1 MRIFNL
7 AAGFLLTVGMAAQA
21 HADTNVFGELGLAI
35 DGFSAGG
42 NGVNT
47 SGFPFDEPGNFNA
60 LKAIGEVGAVYD
72 TGFAWSLSANYSATD
87 VGKFNSIGA
96 PTNDGPAGASQAVMT
111 LGYLQPDYF
120 VGGFA
125 GLGDARFIGSDN
137 DQNATYRLVG
147 VGGAF
152 QASRWSHGLS
162 LSLMD
167 VIETDDP
174 ETLSDTVIV
183 KVQSEFALGT
193 DTQLGVFATYLEG
206 EMDWDGALAD
216 PVNGGSFGVYV
227 RHKLGQVGKN
237 PLLLDAGV
245 SRVMLNEAPPSADHS
260 LWATNLHIGFSVV
273 FGKGT
278 PSLMRVAS
286 APDMTTAQIF
296 NPLLD

>member
-1 MRIFNL
+1 MKTSLL
-7 AAGFLLTVGMAAQA
+7 AAGFLLASGMAQA
-21 HADTNVFGELGLAI
+21 ANADTRVFGELGI
-35 DGFSAGG
+35 NYNGYNAGG

-47 SGFPFDEPGNFNA
+47 SGFPFDEPGSFNA
-60 LKAIGEVGAVYD
+60 LKAFGEVGAVYD
-72 TGFAWSLSANYSATD
+72 TGFAWSLVGNYSSTD
-87 VGKFNSIGA
+87 VGQFNSIGA

-111 LGYLQPDYF
+111 LGYLQPDFF

-125 GLGDARFIGSDN
+125 GLGGARFVGSDN
-137 DQNATYRLVG
+137 DQNASYRLVG

-152 QASRWSHGLS
+152 QAAGWSHGLN
-162 LSLMD
+162 LTLMD
-167 VIETDDP
+167 VTETDDP

-183 KVQSEFALGT
+183 KMQSEFAFDA

-216 PVNGGSFGVYV
+216 PVDGGSFGIYV

-237 PLLLDAGV
+237 PLLLNAGV

-260 LWATNLHIGFSVV
+260 LWATKLHIGFSVV
-273 FGKGT
+273 FGNGT
-278 PSLMRVAS
+278 PSLMRVAA
-286 APDMTTAQIF
+286 APDMTMAQIF